1 MEKIKENSDIEANLA
16 ENFFGKIYKWGT
28 SKTIY
33 HVGKRN
39 WFERKSEK
47 GQEAEEIQA
56 ERAYRTWLEENNY
69 EME

>member
-1 MEKIKENSDIEANLA
+1 
-16 ENFFGKIYKWGT
+16 
-28 SKTIY
+28 
-33 HVGKRN
+33 VGKRN
-39 WFERKSEK
+39 WFERKSEQ